1 MEVSD
6 AYHIYLF
13 IYLFI
18 YFLFFSSKYI
28 FLLDS
33 KQYNHYG
40 GRRTPSLPDQDSSE
54 MRSSSSRNSDQ
65 ETSKRNKKQKNLGGE
80 LYLSYFFF
88 HVSNSNVHFF

>member
-1 MEVSD
+1 MLIIFIYSF
-6 AYHIYLF
+6 IYLF
-13 IYLFI
+13 IYLFSI
-18 YFLFFSSKYI
+18 FFLSKYI